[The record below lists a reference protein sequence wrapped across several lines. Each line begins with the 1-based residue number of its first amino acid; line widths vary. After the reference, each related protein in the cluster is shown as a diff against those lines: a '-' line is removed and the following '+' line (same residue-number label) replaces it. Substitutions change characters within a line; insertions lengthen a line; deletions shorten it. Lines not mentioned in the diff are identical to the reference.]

1 MEMQIRMVS
10 TASEVF
16 NYKKKN
22 PVAIHEEIFQHIS
35 DHIKGQRIKDQHIKL
50 AMIAAAGKA
59 FEIANKNPDVS
70 EKEQL
75 KEFMEHIPEVLA
87 NIEQD

>member
-1 MEMQIRMVS
+1 MEIQIRMVS
-10 TASEVF
+10 AASEVF
-16 NYKKKN
+16 DYKKKN
-22 PVAIHEEIFQHIS
+22 PTSIHEEVFQHIS

-59 FEIANKNPDVS
+59 FEIASKNP
-70 EKEQL
+70 ELTQKEQL
-75 KEFMEHIPEVLA
+75 KDFMEHIPEVLA